1 MTSFGPKEDIPHMVV
16 LDEVQNLHIHDKKA
30 PIFKY
35 LTEGRKFG
43 FGVIAASQGLTGLG
57 GIKSEGLDALL
68 NAGTLLVFKPKPQ
81 EMSVFAKSLSEIDS
95 SRSKEEWIYALGKLE
110 KGECIYYSN
119 DKSFGGKAKLIKI
132 MSLEERGLN

>member
-1 MTSFGPKEDIPHMVV
+1 MTSFGPKEEIPHMVV

-43 FGVIAASQGLTGLG
+43 FGVIAASQSLTGLG

-81 EMSVFAKSLSEIDS
+81 ETNQFAKMLSDLDS
-95 SRSKEEWIYALGKLE
+95 SKSKDDWAICLGKLE
-110 KGECIYYSN
+110 KGECIYFSN
-119 DKSFGGKAKLIKI
+119 DKTFGGRAKIIKI
-132 MSLEERGLN
+132 LSLEERGL